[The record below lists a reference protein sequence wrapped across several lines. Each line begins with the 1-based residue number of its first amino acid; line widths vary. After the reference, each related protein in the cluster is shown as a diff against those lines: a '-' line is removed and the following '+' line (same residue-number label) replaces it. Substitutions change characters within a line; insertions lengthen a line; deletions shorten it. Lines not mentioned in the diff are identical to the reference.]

1 MADYPAPGSENWTEP
16 LKAYIDERAAQ
27 GRVVLLEEGQEP
39 PVPPVPGAVYLRM
52 LSSGGG
58 GPTADTVPPSVP
70 TGLVSSS
77 ISATGFRITWAAS
90 TDNAG
95 VQSYQ
100 VRTNGGTP
108 VNVTSGLT
116 LAFTGLTASTAYST
130 QIRAKDFAGNFSA
143 WSTALPVS
151 TLAAGA
157 TGGASIF
164 GTAPPFATVSGSTDG
179 PATLAMGFYTTLA
192 EGMDVIGAR
201 VYLPEG
207 LASSFYNNGIAVT
220 SILRSHT
227 TQTPIPAATFN
238 SGIAQNGFASPLVP
252 GWNEV
257 LFAEPIH
264 VSQYAAGTDNAIWIT
279 IRYNSVPNYLHMPHT
294 GFLTPIQSTAKPG
307 VYLAETAFPRSG
319 NNLGDGTS
327 SLSYPIDILVA

>member
-1 MADYPAPGSENWTEP
+1 MADYPEPGSENWTEP
-16 LKAYIDERAAQ
+16 LKAYIDEQAAQ
-27 GRVVLLEEGQEP
+27 GRVVLLEEGEEP
-39 PVPPVPGAVYLRM
+39 PVPPVPGTVYLR
-52 LSSGGG
+52 LLPTEGG
-58 GPTADTVPPSVP
+58 GPTADTEPPTVPV
-70 TGLVSSS
+70 GLVSSS

-90 TDNAG
+90 TDNVG

-100 VRTNGGTP
+100 VRTNAGTP
-108 VNVTSGLT
+108 INVASGLT
-116 LAFTGLTASTAYST
+116 HAFTGLTEETAYST
-130 QIRAKDFAGNFSA
+130 QVRAKDFAGNFSA
-143 WSTALPVS
+143 WSTALPVN
-151 TLAAGA
+151 TLAAGS

-164 GTAPPFATVSGSTDG
+164 GASPPFSTVSGSTDG

-207 LASSFYNNGIAVT
+207 LASSFYSNSIAIT
-220 SILRSHT
+220 TMLRSHVAN
-227 TQTPIPAATFN
+227 TPVPVAAFSAGIP
-238 SGIAQNGFASPLVP
+238 QNTLASPLVP

-264 VSQYAAGTDNAIWIT
+264 VSPYAAGTDNAIWIT

-294 GFLTPIQSTAKPG
+294 GFLTPIQSATKPG